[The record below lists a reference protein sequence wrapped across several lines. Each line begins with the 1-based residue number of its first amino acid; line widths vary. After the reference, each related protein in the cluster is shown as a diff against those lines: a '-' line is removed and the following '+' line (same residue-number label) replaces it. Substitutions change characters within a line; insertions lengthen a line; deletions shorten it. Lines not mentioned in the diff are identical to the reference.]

1 MFSGAQHVNG
11 LIAAGSFGGTSVKL
25 NVDEVGIIG
34 GSYCPV
40 DTLFSSDKSYW
51 NVAASLWGYYYGE
64 LARLGST
71 AIAASQLTGYP
82 ADTWEGIVMPGGRP
96 VDNNFPCVSMMDWR
110 GNGRQNIL
118 FLMLLHFACCKI
130 ILMFYF
136 NSLFFLLVLFSQ
148 QYKNW
153 DEMAYRKDLQDLV
166 QSYLVRSL

>member
-1 MFSGAQHVNG
+1 MTEMDSNFRTGELTGTTKNNYVVLTFSGAEHVNG
-11 LIAAGSFGGTSVKL
+11 LIAAGSFGGASVKI

-40 DTLFSSDKSYW
+40 DTLFSSEKSYW

-82 ADTWEGIVMPGGRP
+82 PNTWKGIVMPDGRP

-118 FLMLLHFACCKI
+118 FLMLLHFACC
-130 ILMFYF
+130 LS
-136 NSLFFLLVLFSQ
+136 NL
-148 QYKNW
+148 
-153 DEMAYRKDLQDLV
+153 
-166 QSYLVRSL
+166 